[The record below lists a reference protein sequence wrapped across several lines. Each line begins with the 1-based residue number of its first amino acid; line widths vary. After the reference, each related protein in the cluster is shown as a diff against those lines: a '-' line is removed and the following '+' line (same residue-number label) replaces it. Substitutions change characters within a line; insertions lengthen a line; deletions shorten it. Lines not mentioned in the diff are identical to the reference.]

1 MDAPG
6 MGTQQLSSKAVG
18 FIGGVLFLGALGLGI
33 AVAGW
38 ESPDL
43 VKFIGFFTVALFT
56 VGAKLSI
63 PGPAGNLPLTFVF
76 VLMGML
82 DLSSSETVVL
92 AVVVAIAQCY
102 WHASQK
108 PQPLQ
113 VAFNAGTM
121 ALATSAA
128 VALYDSSWA
137 VAGTVPYVARFAM
150 ATFAFCLLQTAPVAG
165 AVALSEDLP
174 FFTTWRDCYFWTAPY
189 YLSGGMA
196 ALLFSAVSHIVGWQ
210 TVLLSGPLIYLVYR
224 SYRLHVSRLE
234 NQKKH
239 AEDVSSLHLRTIQ
252 ALALAIE
259 AKDHTTHDHLARV
272 QVYARELGRALDL
285 SPAQQEALL
294 AASLL
299 HDIGKLAV
307 PEHIISKPGRLSPEE
322 FEKMKIHPIVGAEI
336 LEQVQFP
343 YPVVPIVR
351 AHHERWDGAGYPAGL
366 KGEEIPIGARILAV
380 VDCLDALASDRQYRR
395 ALPLDEAMKVVQKD
409 SGKAFDPKVVEVL
422 QRRYVELEQ
431 MAKTEGAAEA
441 RLSTEVKVNRGD
453 APAAGFE
460 AHAAS
465 PVSTKEAPV
474 DYVGLIAAA
483 RQEVQMLFEIAQE
496 LGSSLSVDDTMSML
510 AVRLRP
516 MVPHHSMAIWVRREN
531 ILTPA
536 FVLGDDFRL
545 FSSLEIPV
553 GQGLS
558 GWVAENHKPIVN
570 GNPSVESGYLGDP
583 NRFSTLR
590 SAIAV
595 PLEGLTGVSGVLALY
610 HAERDAFSKEHLRLL
625 LAISGKI
632 GISIENALRFKQ
644 AESAV
649 SIDALTGV
657 VNSREVFLQLDR
669 ELSRA
674 RRENLPVS
682 AVVMDFD
689 GFKQVNDRFGQ
700 LEGNRVLRAFAA
712 GLKSIC
718 REYDTVAR
726 TGGDEFVVLLPG
738 ARPEEIETRVSQYR
752 TVLAGICRDRFAGEL
767 LTLSTGIASFPA
779 DGTDA
784 EAILSEADRRMYA
797 EKTAHRRQTL
807 VRSARPSV
815 IAAGAD
821 GLARHTLAG

>member
-1 MDAPG
+1 
-6 MGTQQLSSKAVG
+6 MGTQQLPTKTLG
-18 FIGGVLFLGALGLGI
+18 LIGGVLLLGAVGLGI
-33 AVAGW
+33 AIAGW

-43 VKFIGFFTVALFT
+43 VKFIGFLTAALFT
-56 VGAKLSI
+56 VGARLTV

-82 DLSSSETVVL
+82 DLSSSETVAL
-92 AVVVAIAQCY
+92 AVVVAISQCY
-102 WHASQK
+102 WHPPQK
-108 PQPLQ
+108 PQLLQ
-113 VAFNAGTM
+113 VAFNVGTM
-121 ALATSAA
+121 ALAASAA
-128 VALYDSSWA
+128 AAIYDSSSA
-137 VAGTVPYVARFAM
+137 VSGSLPPVARFAM
-150 ATFAFCLLQTAPVAG
+150 AALAFCVLHTAPIAA
-165 AVALSEDLP
+165 AVALSEELS
-174 FFTTWRDCYFWTAPY
+174 FFATWRDCYLWTTPY
-189 YLSGGMA
+189 YLGGTMA
-196 ALLFSAVSHIVGWQ
+196 ALLFSVVSRVVGWQ

-285 SPAQQEALL
+285 SPSEQEALL

-351 AHHERWDGAGYPAGL
+351 AHHERWDGAGYPTGL

-409 SGKAFDPKVVEVL
+409 SGKAFDPKVVAVL
-422 QRRYVELEQ
+422 LDRYVELEQ
-431 MAKTEGAAEA
+431 MAKSESMTEAH
-441 RLSTEVKVNRGD
+441 LSTEVKVDRGD

-465 PVSTKEAPV
+465 PASTKEAPV

-483 RQEVQMLFEIAQE
+483 RQEVQALFEITQE
-496 LGSSLSVDDTMSML
+496 LGTSLSVDDTMSML

-516 MVPHHSMAIWVRREN
+516 MVPHHALAIWVRREN
-531 ILTPA
+531 LLTPA
-536 FVLGDDFRL
+536 FVIGDDFRL

-570 GNPSVESGYLGDP
+570 GNPSVESGYLADP
-583 NRFSTLR
+583 TRFSTLR

-595 PLEGLTGVSGVLALY
+595 PLEGLSDVTGVLALY
-610 HAERDAFSKEHLRLL
+610 HADRDAFSKEHLRLL
-625 LAISGKI
+625 LAVSGKI

-644 AESAV
+644 AESTA
-649 SIDALTGV
+649 SIDTLTGAA
-657 VNSREVFLQLDR
+657 NAREVFVQLDR
-669 ELSRA
+669 ELSRG
-674 RRENLPVS
+674 RRESLPVT

-689 GFKQVNDRFGQ
+689 GFKQVNDRFGH
-700 LEGNRVLRAFAA
+700 LEGNRVLRGFAT
-712 GLKSIC
+712 GLKTVC
-718 REYDTVAR
+718 REYDTVGR
-726 TGGDEFVVLLPG
+726 MSGDEFVVLLPG
-738 ARPEEIETRVSQYR
+738 ARPEEIENRIAQYR
-752 TVLAGICRDRFAGEL
+752 SVLANICRDRFAGEL

-779 DGTDA
+779 DGADA
-784 EAILSEADRRMYA
+784 EAILAQADRRMYA
-797 EKTAHRRQTL
+797 EKSAHHRQSSVLTARAT
-807 VRSARPSV
+807 SV
-815 IAAGAD
+815 ASEPMASRAI
-821 GLARHTLAG
+821 H

>member
-1 MDAPG
+1 
-6 MGTQQLSSKAVG
+6 MGTQQLPTKALALIALV
-18 FIGGVLFLGALGLGI
+18 VLLGAAALGL
-33 AVAGW
+33 AVTGW

-43 VKFIGFFTVALFT
+43 IKFVGFLTVALFT
-56 VGAKLSI
+56 VGTKIAI

-76 VLMGML
+76 VLMGVL

-92 AVVVAIAQCY
+92 AVIVALFQSY
-102 WHASQK
+102 WLPSQK
-108 PQPLQ
+108 PQPVQ
-113 VAFNAGTM
+113 AAFNVATT
-121 ALATSAA
+121 ALAASAA
-128 VALYDSSWA
+128 AALYDTSLGGAMA
-137 VAGTVPYVARFAM
+137 VPPLLRFAI
-150 ATFAFCLLQTAPVAG
+150 ATALFCVLHTAPVAA
-165 AVALSEDLP
+165 AVAFSEGLS
-174 FFTTWRDCYFWTAPY
+174 FFATWRDCCWWTVPY
-189 YLSGGMA
+189 YFGGGLA
-196 ALLFSAVSHIVGWQ
+196 ALLFSSVSRLVGWQ
-210 TVLLSGPLIYLVYR
+210 SVLLTGPLVYLVYR

-239 AEDVSSLHLRTIQ
+239 AEDVSALHLRTIQ

-272 QVYARELGRALDL
+272 QVYAREIARALNL
-285 SPAQQEALL
+285 TVAEREALL
-294 AASLL
+294 AASVL

-343 YPVVPIVR
+343 YPVAPIVR

-395 ALPLDEAMKVVQKD
+395 ALPLDEAMKVVEKD

-422 QRRYVELEQ
+422 KRRYVELEH
-431 MAKTEGAAEA
+431 MAKTEGASDV
-441 RLSTEVKVNRGD
+441 RLSTEVKVDRGD

-460 AHAAS
+460 AHASSAGS
-465 PVSTKEAPV
+465 NKDAPV
-474 DYVGLIAAA
+474 DYVALIAAA
-483 RQEVQMLFEIAQE
+483 RQEVQTLFEITQE
-496 LGSSLSVDDTMSML
+496 LGTSLSVDETMSML

-531 ILTPA
+531 TLSPA

-545 FSSLEIPV
+545 FSSLEIPM

-558 GWVAENHKPIVN
+558 GWVAENHKSIVN

-583 NRFSTLR
+583 TRFSTLR

-595 PLEGLTGVSGVLALY
+595 PLEGLAGVSGVLALY

-632 GISIENALRFKQ
+632 GISIENALRFRQ
-644 AESAV
+644 AESTASV
-649 SIDALTGV
+649 DSLTGIA
-657 VNSREVFLQLDR
+657 NAREVFVQLDR

-674 RRENLPVS
+674 RRENLPVT
-682 AVVMDFD
+682 AVVMDLD
-689 GFKQVNDRFGQ
+689 GFKQINDRFGHI
-700 LEGNRVLRAFAA
+700 EGNRVLRGFAA
-712 GLKSIC
+712 GLKSVC

-726 TGGDEFVVLLPG
+726 MGGDEFAVLLPG
-738 ARPEEIETRVSQYR
+738 ARPEEIESRVAQYR
-752 TVLAGICRDRFAGEL
+752 SVLSSICRERFNGDL
-767 LTLSTGIASFPA
+767 LTLSIGVASFPP
-779 DGTDA
+779 DGADA
-784 EAILSEADRRMYA
+784 EAILSQADRRMYVEKSAHHRQA
-797 EKTAHRRQTL
+797 EVLTSRASGVTIQTL
-807 VRSARPSV
+807 TEA
-815 IAAGAD
+815 I
-821 GLARHTLAG
+821 H

>member
-1 MDAPG
+1 MEK
-6 MGTQQLSSKAVG
+6 QQLPSKAVVL
-18 FIGGVLFLGALGLGI
+18 IGLVVFLGALGLGLA
-33 AVAGW
+33 AVGW

-43 VKFIGFFTVALFT
+43 VKFLGFLTVALFA
-56 VGAKLSI
+56 VGTRLAI

-76 VLMGML
+76 VLMGVL

-92 AVVVAIAQCY
+92 AAIVAISQCY
-102 WHASQK
+102 WQPAQK
-108 PQPLQ
+108 PHPLQ
-113 VAFNAGTM
+113 VAFNVGTM
-121 ALATSAA
+121 VLAAGAA
-128 VALYDSSWA
+128 VALYDFSSGVIGAVSPLIRFA
-137 VAGTVPYVARFAM
+137 VATAI
-150 ATFAFCLLQTAPVAG
+150 FCVLHTAPVAG
-165 AVALSEDLP
+165 AVAFSEDLP
-174 FFTTWRDCYFWTAPY
+174 FFATWRDCYFWTMPY
-189 YLSGGMA
+189 YLAGGIA
-196 ALLFSAVSHIVGWQ
+196 ALLFSLVSRYVGWQ

-224 SYRLHVSRLE
+224 SYSLHVSRLQ

-239 AEDVSSLHLRTIQ
+239 AEDVSALHLRTIQ

-272 QVYARELGRALDL
+272 QVYARELARELKL
-285 SPAQQEALL
+285 SPPDQEALL
-294 AASLL
+294 AASVL

-322 FEKMKIHPIVGAEI
+322 FEKMKIHPTVGAEI

-343 YPVVPIVR
+343 YPVAPIVR

-395 ALPLDEAMKVVQKD
+395 ALPLDEAMKVVERD

-422 QRRYVELEQ
+422 QRRYVELER
-431 MAKTEGAAEA
+431 MAKTEGASEV
-441 RLSTEVKVNRGD
+441 RLSTEVKVDRGD

-460 AHAAS
+460 ATAAS
-465 PVSTKEAPV
+465 PSSAKDAPV

-483 RQEVQMLFEIAQE
+483 RQEVQTLFEITQE
-496 LGSSLSVDDTMSML
+496 LGNSLSIDDTMSML

-531 ILTPA
+531 TLTPA

-545 FSSLEIPV
+545 FSSLEIPM

-570 GNPSVESGYLGDP
+570 GNPSVESGYLADP
-583 NRFSTLR
+583 TRFSTLR

-595 PLEGLTGVSGVLALY
+595 PLEGLNGVSGVLALY
-610 HAERDAFSKEHLRLL
+610 HADRDAFSKEHLRLL

-644 AESAV
+644 AEASV
-649 SIDALTGV
+649 STDMLTGIA
-657 VNSREVFLQLDR
+657 NAREVFLQLDR

-674 RRENLPVS
+674 RRESLPVT
-682 AVVMDFD
+682 AVVMDLD
-689 GFKQVNDRFGQ
+689 GFKQINDRFG
-700 LEGNRVLRAFAA
+700 LIEGNRVLRSFAL
-712 GLKSIC
+712 GLKGVC

-726 TGGDEFVVLLPG
+726 MGGDEFLVLLPG
-738 ARPEEIETRVSQYR
+738 ARPEEIANRVAQYR
-752 TVLAGICRDRFAGEL
+752 NVLASICRDRFAADL
-767 LTLSTGIASFPA
+767 LTISMGIASFPP
-779 DGTDA
+779 DGADA
-784 EAILSEADRRMYA
+784 EALLAQADRRMYA
-797 EKTAHRRQTL
+797 EKSAHHRQTL
-807 VRSARPSV
+807 VLTTRASAGPEPMPS
-815 IAAGAD
+815 
-821 GLARHTLAG
+821 LAVH